1 MRKLLKKSIGIVMAA
16 ALSMSLLAGCGVP
29 GKEKPASET
38 VVKSADQPAAESA
51 NQSAKE
57 PAAESAEPVMEEPAA
72 ITVTDQAGREVTLEA
87 PAKKVVSSYYISTA
101 LLIALGCEEDLVGIE
116 MKGDSRPL
124 YHMAAPRLLELPAV
138 GSGKGINI
146 EETAALDPDVVIL
159 PKRLEENVAAFE
171 TLEIP
176 VVVVNPE
183 TKKEFEECVS
193 LLAEITGMEETGE
206 ELLNYYHEK
215 MEFASELT
223 KDAPKPSVYLAS
235 GSDYLQTCT
244 SKMYQNDLIS
254 MAGGVSVSA
263 DLEDTYWAQISA
275 EQLAAWNPDY
285 IFGVSYADYGLD
297 SFTENEG
304 LAQVEAVKNGQVYTF
319 PSKIEAWDYP
329 TPSSVLGVL
338 WLTSVL
344 HPELYST
351 EEYRKE
357 AAEFYQK
364 FFGISV
370 SDEDLGFS

>member
-1 MRKLLKKSIGIVMAA
+1 MRKYLKKPIVVLMAA
-16 ALSMSLLAGCGVP
+16 SLSMSLLAGCGGS
-29 GKEKPASET
+29 GKEER
-38 VVKSADQPAAESA
+38 AAETA
-51 NQSAKE
+51 T
-57 PAAESAEPVMEEPAA
+57 ESAQPMKEETTP
-72 ITVTDQAGREVTLEA
+72 ITITDQAGREVTLEA
-87 PAKKVVSSYYISTA
+87 PAEKIVSSYYISTA
-101 LLIALGCEEDLVGIE
+101 LLIALGCEDNLVGIE
-116 MKGDSRPL
+116 MKGDTRPL
-124 YHMAAPRLLELPAV
+124 YHMAAPQLLELPAV

-146 EETAALDPDVVIL
+146 EETASLEPDVVIL

-183 TKKEFEECVS
+183 TQEEFEECVS
-193 LLAEITGMEETGE
+193 LLAEITGTNETGE

-215 MEFASELT
+215 MEFANELT
-223 KDAPKPSVYLAS
+223 REAPKPSVYLAS
-235 GSDYLQTCT
+235 GSDYLRTCT

-254 MAGGVSVSA
+254 MAGGISVSA
-263 DLEDTYWAQISA
+263 DLEDAYWAQISA

-357 AAEFYQK
+357 AIEFYQK
-364 FFGISV
+364 FFDISV
-370 SDEDLGFS
+370 SDEDLGLS

>member
-1 MRKLLKKSIGIVMAA
+1 MRKFLKKSIAVVTAA
-16 ALSMSLLAGCGVP
+16 AISMSLLVGCGTSSEEEP
-29 GKEKPASET
+29 TAETATKSTEQTEAET
-38 VVKSADQPAAESA
+38 VTESA
-51 NQSAKE
+51 QS
-57 PAAESAEPVMEEPAA
+57 VMEEAAA
-72 ITVTDQAGREVTLEA
+72 ITVTDQAGREVTLEG
-87 PAKKVVSSYYISTA
+87 PAEKVVSSYYISTA

-124 YHMAAPRLLELPAV
+124 YQMAAPRLLELPAV

-183 TKKEFEECVS
+183 TQKEFEECVS

-297 SFTENEG
+297 SFTKNEG
-304 LAQVEAVKNGQVYTF
+304 LVQVEAVKNGRVYTF